1 MIIYHPF
8 KDANHCLYRIISL
21 LYNNKSSISEEQ
33 ISFMDFYYL
42 FPSQLKN
49 ITGWPRANSKLAI
62 GIGNIGDSYENIEN
76 PRRVFFELNTIR
88 KNTLAH
94 LFSKKIISLNENNL
108 HLHEDMIPKE
118 LLNKLQSDSFR
129 KGFEYSVI
137 AKEIPKIKFKGK
149 NGLKAKT
156 NLMEYRYDK

>member
-21 LYNNKSSISEEQ
+21 LYKNKSSVSEEQ

-49 ITGWPRANSKLAI
+49 ITGWPRSNSKLATDI
-62 GIGNIGDSYENIEN
+62 VKIDDSYEKIEN
-76 PRRVFFELNTIR
+76 PRRVFFELSIIR

-94 LFSKKIISLNENNL
+94 LFSKKILSLNENTL
-108 HLHEDMIPKE
+108 YLHEEKIPAD
-118 LLNKLQSDSFR
+118 LINKLQTDSFR
-129 KGFEYSVI
+129 KGFEYNVI

-149 NGLKAKT
+149 
-156 NLMEYRYDK
+156 MV